1 MRSDSRCPPSALCHI
16 CAGTGLTL
24 ATSAP
29 GLGASRPRLHR
40 DWAYPMPHLHRDRA
54 HPAPQPS
61 TASRLV
67 SLSLLPARTHPLARS
82 HLPVPTY
89 AFPLNPFPLARDV
102 PTSTDPRFGRT
113 PLRTYHRI
121 APRRPM
127 HRRTAVLRRD
137 LPARAPAPSFEVPA
151 LLGGAHLQPRSQR
164 KKKLAA
170 GPQRQP
176 RRSPWAAKPRCRSAC
191 NVGYG

>member
-1 MRSDSRCPPSALCHI
+1 MAYGLIRRTLDAVLGADLQHPLQRSWRIRARASSPPS
-16 CAGTGLTL
+16 
-24 ATSAP
+24 P
-29 GLGASRPRLHR
+29 RP
-40 DWAYPMPHLHRDRA
+40 P
-54 HPAPQPS
+54 PS

-102 PTSTDPRFGRT
+102 PTSTDPRFGQP

-127 HRRTAVLRRD
+127 HRRTAVLRGD
-137 LPARAPAPSFEVPA
+137 LPARASAPSFEVPA

>member
-1 MRSDSRCPPSALCHI
+1 MPFYVAGIDWHTASSDGLLTPSSAL
-16 CAGTGLTL
+16 
-24 ATSAP
+24 TSSIP
-29 GLGASRPRLHR
+29 CSVRGAFVRPRL
-40 DWAYPMPHLHRDRA
+40 L
-54 HPAPQPS
+54 HPAPHLALPHASSPS
-61 TASRLV
+61 PSSQHTRI
-67 SLSLLPARTHPLARS
+67 

-89 AFPLNPFPLARDV
+89 AFPLNPFPLTCDV
-102 PTSTDPRFGRT
+102 PTSTDPRFGQP
-113 PLRTYHRI
+113 PLRAYHRI

-176 RRSPWAAKPRCRSAC
+176 RRSPWAAKPRFRSAC